1 MQSALPLK
9 VRKMPTDMH
18 RIETIASTL
27 QSSNRLGVV
36 LLIRII
42 ALARLQN
49 HGSWKVE
56 VISRP
61 FFQIFED
68 QPVISKFVNEFG
80 KNKLITFHNNNN
92 IMHAH
97 ALIIL
102 LLVLLIHFRNK

>member
-80 KNKLITFHNNNN
+80 KNKLTFHNNNI
-92 IMHAH
+92 IMH

-102 LLVLLIHFRNK
+102 LLVLLLP

>member
-18 RIETIASTL
+18 RIETTASTL

-80 KNKLITFHNNNN
+80 KNKLTFHDNNN
-92 IMHAH
+92 IMHA
-97 ALIIL
+97 LIII
-102 LLVLLIHFRNK
+102 LLVLLHFRNK